1 MRVCRLDEMDSAT
14 IRDNA
19 SQPEVLVPIRLDLD
33 IEGHKLRDTFM
44 WNKNGKRREWGALFP

>member
-1 MRVCRLDEMDSAT
+1 MDSAT

-44 WNKNGKRREWGALFP
+44 WNKNGKRREWGTLFP